1 MINDDDDYGEGGDL
15 DIAHTLSEEDGGII
29 MVLMVILMMTMVITV
44 MMSMVMTEM
53 VIMVITLPTN

>member
-15 DIAHTLSEEDGGII
+15 DIAHTLSEEDDGKM
-29 MVLMVILMMTMVITV
+29 MVLMMILMMTMVITV

-53 VIMVITLPTN
+53 VKLW